1 MRFIKSNIKR
11 EKNTVA
17 SPTKIVRA
25 VNDISSF
32 QLDIWGQPFNGTSN
46 ISGDLQSVGNI
57 TMTGDISIN
66 NMKISSDGVQFGG
79 LESYTFDNKII
90 APSGKI
96 DSISGTNAYITNL
109 NSTTGII
116 NDISSN
122 SISNTGQVITKDLTV
137 TGQAH
142 FFQLVIDKVKSSGGA
157 AIFSPADGFKIDA
170 IDTFDQTGQLVSD
183 NPYYYR
189 LYWKTG
195 DQIENLWRKK
205 DQALCQTF
213 NKNGQNKYYW
223 SLVTDVGTVEREDGV
238 FEPETHMY
246 NFIEIYA
253 QQAYDESGL
262 PCIAGTV
269 NPEIGDSIVMLG
281 SRNKYPERQ
290 SALYISSYNSIDQG
304 LNAPF
309 IAQYKG
315 ISDFDL
321 SSHRVSWWSLTSN
334 RFTGDFNVV
343 TGGQT
348 MSVQDYIN
356 QQITQSSVNLN
367 NYKAYA
373 KSETGLDFTLNDKT
387 GDDSYPFI
395 GIAITSKT
403 QSELTASDF
412 VWMKKDTTSPIYRL
426 IPLYEYAIVD
436 RDRMIII
443 NCQYKLLKIEG
454 GTSVELD
461 ALPVGFTL
469 DSNGGTPVIKDGLI
483 YLDNRINNDQ
493 INIWI
498 RLLNNSLIVDERTL
512 QVSME
517 AGAVF
522 SITDDITA
530 TVTDNTGNIAKLQVQ
545 ADNIDLSVKNLNDG
559 LSKTGIN
566 IEKGKI
572 TLNAENT
579 EITGNLNLRGTFTTG
594 SDTYNCKLFSF
605 SDNNGYNYSGLQSNE
620 NRAGHLYFIE
630 NNGNVKGELDLV
642 DEGVGQSI
650 IKGGSIWTTGYL
662 YGSRL
667 YNAVLDGCT
676 DRVEYLTDD
685 MSLERFITDTDQIG
699 NITVVCKKGLKDTI
713 KINLPSSVQ
722 LRNNTVITVITL
734 DTTVMIAKFNS
745 TDYTTYGKYNIIKC
759 MWVNDQWH
767 SWWINTHI
775 LIK

>member
-25 VNDISSF
+25 VNDINSF

-79 LESYTFDNKII
+79 LESYTFDGKII

-96 DSISGTNAYITNL
+96 DSISSSNANITNL
-109 NSTTGII
+109 SSTTGII
-116 NDISSN
+116 NNISSN

-142 FFQLVIDKVKSSGGA
+142 FFELIIDKVKSSGGA
-157 AIFSPADGFKIDA
+157 AIFSPADGFKVDIVEG
-170 IDTFDQTGQLVSD
+170 FDQTGQLVDS

-223 SLVTDVGTVEREDGV
+223 AVVTDVGTVEREDGIL
-238 FEPETHMY
+238 EPETHNY

-253 QQAYDESGL
+253 QQVYDNSGL

-281 SRNKYPERQ
+281 SRSKYPERQ

-321 SSHRVSWWSLTSN
+321 SSHRASWWSLTSN

-356 QQITQSSVNLN
+356 QQITQSSVNLI

-373 KSETGLDFTLNDKT
+373 KSETGLDFTLNDKS

-403 QSELTASDF
+403 QSELTAADF
-412 VWMKKDTTSPIYRL
+412 VWMKKDTTSPVYRL
-426 IPLYEYAIVD
+426 IPLNEYAIVD
-436 RDRMIII
+436 MDRMIII

-454 GTSVELD
+454 GTSTELD

-469 DSNGGTPVIKDGLI
+469 DSNGGTPVMRDGI
-483 YLDNRINNDQ
+483 ISLDNRINNDQ

-498 RLLNNSLIVDERTL
+498 RLFNNGLLIDERTI

-517 AGAVF
+517 AGVIF
-522 SITDDITA
+522 SITDELTA
-530 TVTDNTGNIAKLQVQ
+530 TVTDNTGNIANLQVQ
-545 ADNIDLSVKNLNDG
+545 ADNINLSLKNLNDG
-559 LSKTGIN
+559 LSNTGIN

-572 TLNAENT
+572 TLNADNT

-594 SDTYNCKLFSF
+594 SDTFNCKLFAF
-605 SDNNGYNYSGLQSNE
+605 TFDGYNYSGLQSNE
-620 NRAGHLYFIE
+620 NKAGHLYFTE
-630 NNGNVKGELDLV
+630 RNGNLDGELELINS
-642 DEGVGQSI
+642 GGGQSVI
-650 IKGGSIWTTGYL
+650 RGGYIYTTGYL
-662 YGSRL
+662 YGEKL
-667 YNAVLDGCT
+667 YNTVLDGCT
-676 DRVEYLTDD
+676 ERVEYITDD
-685 MSLERFITDTDQIG
+685 TVLEKFITDTDQIG
-699 NITVVCKKGLKDTI
+699 NITVVCKKDKKDPI

-734 DTTVMIAKFNS
+734 DTSVMIAKFNS
-745 TDYTTYGKYNIIKC
+745 TDYTSWGQHNIIKC
-759 MWVNDQWH
+759 IWIDNQWH
-767 SWWINTHI
+767 SWYVTQYKP
-775 LIK
+775 IK

>member
-11 EKNTVA
+11 ENGINT
-17 SPTKIVRA
+17 SPVKIARA

-66 NMKISSDGVQFGG
+66 NMNISSDGVQFGG

-90 APSGKI
+90 APTAKI
-96 DSISGTNAYITNL
+96 DSISGTSANITNL
-109 NSTTGII
+109 SSTTGII
-116 NDISSN
+116 NSISSN

-142 FFQLVIDKVKSSGGA
+142 FFELVIDKVKSSGGA
-157 AIFSPADGFKIDA
+157 AIFSPADGFKVDIVEKYDE
-170 IDTFDQTGQLVSD
+170 TGQLVED
-183 NPYYYR
+183 NPYYYK

-195 DQIENLWRKK
+195 DEIENMWKKK

-223 SLVTDVGTVEREDGV
+223 SVVTEVGTVEKEDGIL
-238 FEPETHMY
+238 EPETHQY
-246 NFIEIYA
+246 NYIEIYA
-253 QQAYDESGL
+253 QQVYDNSGL

-281 SRNKYPERQ
+281 SRSKYPERQ
-290 SALYISSYNSIDQG
+290 SAVYISSYNSIDQG
-304 LNAPF
+304 INAPF

-334 RFTGDFNVV
+334 RFTGDFNVI
-343 TGGQT
+343 TGEQT

-356 QQITQSSVNLN
+356 QQITQSSVNLI

-373 KSETGLDFTLNDKT
+373 KSETGLDFTLNDKS
-387 GDDSYPFI
+387 GDNSYPFV
-395 GIAITSKT
+395 GIAITSKS
-403 QSELTASDF
+403 QNDLTAADF
-412 VWMKKDTTSPIYRL
+412 VWMKKDTTSPVYRL
-426 IPLYEYAIVD
+426 IPLTEYAIVD

-443 NCQYKLLKIEG
+443 NCQYKLVKIEG
-454 GTSVELD
+454 ATSTELD

-469 DSNGGTPVIKDGLI
+469 DSNGGTPTIKDGI
-483 YLDNRINNDQ
+483 ISLDNRINNDQ

-498 RLLNNSLIVDERTL
+498 RLFNNGLLIDERTI

-517 AGAVF
+517 AGVIF
-522 SITDDITA
+522 SITDELTA
-530 TVTDNTGNIAKLQVQ
+530 TVTDNTGNIANLQVQ
-545 ADNIDLSVKNLNDG
+545 ADNINLSLKNLNDG
-559 LSKTGIN
+559 LSNTGID

-579 EITGNLNLRGTFTTG
+579 DITGNLNLKGTFTTG
-594 SDTYNCKLFSF
+594 SDTFNCKLFAF
-605 SDNNGYNYSGLQSNE
+605 TDNGNNYSGLQSNE

-630 NNGNVKGELDLV
+630 NNGNVKGELELIDT
-642 DEGVGQSI
+642 GVGQSI
-650 IKGGSIWTTGYL
+650 IRGGYIYTTGYL
-662 YGSRL
+662 YGEKL
-667 YNAVLDGCT
+667 YNTVLDGCT
-676 DRVEYLTDD
+676 ERVEYITDD
-685 MSLERFITDTDQIG
+685 TILEKFITDTEQIG
-699 NITVVCKKGLKDTI
+699 DITVVCKKDKKDPI
-713 KINLPSSVQ
+713 KINLPDSIQ

-734 DTTVMIAKFNS
+734 DTSVMIAKFNS
-745 TDYTTYGKYNIIKC
+745 TDYTSYGQHNIIKC
-759 MWVNDQWH
+759 VWINNQWH
-767 SWWINTHI
+767 SWYINSHKT
-775 LIK
+775 IK

>member
-11 EKNTVA
+11 ENSINT
-17 SPTKIVRA
+17 SPIKIART

-66 NMKISSDGVQFGG
+66 NMNISSDGVQFGG

-96 DSISGTNAYITNL
+96 DSISGTNANITNL
-109 NSTTGII
+109 SSTTGVI
-116 NDISSN
+116 NSISSN
-122 SISNTGQVITKDLTV
+122 SINNTGQVITKDLTV
-137 TGQAH
+137 TGLAH
-142 FFQLVIDKVKSSGGA
+142 FFELVIDKVKSSGGA
-157 AIFSPADGFKIDA
+157 AIFTPADGFKVDIVEKYDE
-170 IDTFDQTGQLVSD
+170 TGQLVED

-223 SLVTDVGTVEREDGV
+223 SVVTEVGTEEKEDGIL
-238 FEPETHMY
+238 EPEMHQY
-246 NFIEIYA
+246 NYIEIYA
-253 QQAYDESGL
+253 QQVYDNSGT

-281 SRNKYPERQ
+281 SRSKYPERQ

-304 LNAPF
+304 LAAPF

-315 ISDFDL
+315 IADFNL
-321 SSHRVSWWSLTSN
+321 SSHRISWWSLTSN
-334 RFTGDFNVV
+334 KFTGDFSVV

-356 QQITQSSVNLN
+356 QQITQSSVNLI

-373 KSETGLDFTLNDKT
+373 KSETGLDFTLNDKS
-387 GDDSYPFI
+387 GDDSYPFV
-395 GIAITSKT
+395 GIAITSKS
-403 QSELTASDF
+403 QNDLTAADF
-412 VWMKKDTTSPIYRL
+412 AWMKKDTTSPVYRL
-426 IPLYEYAIVD
+426 IPLNEYAIVD

-443 NCQYKLLKIEG
+443 NCQYKLLKMEG

-461 ALPVGFTL
+461 TLPVGFTL
-469 DSNGGTPVIKDGLI
+469 DSNGGTPTIKDGIISLE
-483 YLDNRINNDQ
+483 NRINNDQ

-498 RLLNNSLIVDERTL
+498 RLFNNSLLIDERTI

-517 AGAVF
+517 AGVVF
-522 SITDDITA
+522 SITDELTA
-530 TVTDNTGNIAKLQVQ
+530 TVTDNTGNIANLQVQ
-545 ADNIDLSVKNLNDG
+545 ADNINLSVKNLNDG
-559 LSKTGIN
+559 LSNTGIN

-572 TLNAENT
+572 TLNSENT

-594 SDTYNCKLFSF
+594 SDTFNCKLFAF
-605 SDNNGYNYSGLQSNE
+605 TNDGNNYSGLQSNE
-620 NRAGHLYFIE
+620 NKAGHLYFIE
-630 NNGNVKGELDLV
+630 NNGNVKGELELIDT
-642 DEGVGQSI
+642 GVGQSI
-650 IKGGSIWTTGYL
+650 IRGGSIYTTGYL
-662 YGSRL
+662 YGEKL
-667 YNAVLDGCT
+667 YNTVLDGCT
-676 DRVEYLTDD
+676 ERVEYITDD
-685 MSLERFITDTDQIG
+685 TVLEKFITDTEQIG
-699 NITVVCKKGLKDTI
+699 NITVVCKKDLKDPI
-713 KINLPSSVQ
+713 KINLPNNVQ

-734 DTTVMIAKFNS
+734 DTSVMIAKFNS
-745 TDYTTYGKYNIIKC
+745 TDYTSYGTYNIIKC
-759 MWVNDQWH
+759 VWINNQWH
-767 SWWINTHI
+767 SWYINSHKT
-775 LIK
+775 IK

>member
-25 VNDISSF
+25 VNDINSF

-57 TMTGDISIN
+57 TMTGDISVN

-96 DSISGTNAYITNL
+96 DSISGSNANITNL
-109 NSTTGII
+109 SSTTGII
-116 NDISSN
+116 NNISSN

-157 AIFSPADGFKIDA
+157 AIFSPADGFKVD
-170 IDTFDQTGQLVSD
+170 DVEKLDETGQLVDS

-195 DQIENLWRKK
+195 DQIDNLWRKK

-223 SLVTDVGTVEREDGV
+223 SLVTDVGTVEKEDGV
-238 FEPETHMY
+238 LEPETHNY

-281 SRNKYPERQ
+281 SRSKYPERQ
-290 SALYISSYNSIDQG
+290 SAVYISSYNSMDQG
-304 LNAPF
+304 IIAPF
-309 IAQYKG
+309 IAQYRG

-321 SSHRVSWWSLTSN
+321 SSHRESWWSLLSN
-334 RFTGDFNVV
+334 KFTGDFSVV

-373 KSETGLDFTLNDKT
+373 KSETGLDFTLSDKA
-387 GDDSYPFI
+387 GDSSYPFV
-395 GIAITSKT
+395 GIAITSKS
-403 QSELTASDF
+403 QDELKATDF
-412 VWMKKDTTSPIYRL
+412 VWMNKDTTSPVYRI
-426 IPLYEYAIVD
+426 IPLNEYAIVD
-436 RDRMIII
+436 GDRMIVI
-443 NCQYKLLKIEG
+443 NCQYRLIKIEG
-454 GTSVELD
+454 ATSTELNE
-461 ALPVGFTL
+461 LPAGFTL
-469 DSNGGTPVIKDGLI
+469 ESNGGTPVIIDGII

-498 RLLNNSLIVDERTL
+498 RLLNNGLLIDERTI
-512 QVSME
+512 QVSIE
-517 AGAVF
+517 PGVVF
-522 SITDDITA
+522 TITDELKA
-530 TVTDNTGNIAKLQVQ
+530 TVTDNTGNIANLQVQ
-545 ADNIDLSVKNLNDG
+545 ADNISLSVKNLNDG
-559 LSKTGIN
+559 LSNTGID
-566 IEKGKI
+566 IQKGKI
-572 TLNAENT
+572 TLNSQNT

-594 SDTYNCKLFSF
+594 SDTFNCKLFAF
-605 SDNNGYNYSGLQSNE
+605 TDNGYNYSGLQSNKDE
-620 NRAGHLYFIE
+620 AGHLYFME
-630 NNGNVKGELDLV
+630 NNGDLKGELELIDT
-642 DEGVGQSI
+642 GVGQSI
-650 IKGGSIWTTGYL
+650 IRGGSIWTTGYL
-662 YGSRL
+662 YGQKL
-667 YNAVLDGCT
+667 YNTVLDGCT
-676 DRVEYLTDD
+676 ERVEYIYNDTV
-685 MSLERFITDTDQIG
+685 LEKFITDTEQIG
-699 NITVVCKKGLKDTI
+699 NITVVCKRNNI
-713 KINLPSSVQ
+713 KVNLPSSVQ
-722 LRNNTVITVITL
+722 LRDNTVITVITL
-734 DTTVMIAKFNS
+734 DNSVMIAKFNS
-745 TDYTTYGKYNIIKC
+745 TDYTTYGQYNIIKC
-759 MWVNDQWH
+759 IWINNQWH
-767 SWWINTHI
+767 SWYLTTHKP
-775 LIK
+775 IK